1 MISKLSEMVTGDQAV
16 TFLIMAILLG
26 YFIYKEWP
34 EFKRRVTSG
43 ATDKQRLEDA
53 DRSIANRLDAIEAR
67 LKGIDDK
74 LMNDYNRINMIQREA
89 ATNRQM
95 LEAEIEEQEIIVRAL
110 LGVLGGL
117 QELGANG
124 PTKAAE
130 KELRDYLCHMAH
142 GGKDVRQ
149 NVQNQPE

>member
-1 MISKLSEMVTGDQAV
+1 MVSKLSEMVTGEQAV
-16 TFLIMAILLG
+16 TFLILTILFG

-34 EFKRRVTSG
+34 EFKRRITAG
-43 ATDKQRLEDA
+43 AADKQRFEDT
-53 DRSIANRLDAIEAR
+53 DRSIAKRLDSIEVR

-89 ATNRQM
+89 ASNRQM
-95 LEAEIEEQEIIVRAL
+95 LEAELEEQEIIVRAL

-130 KELRDYLCHMAH
+130 TELRDYLCHMAH
-142 GGKDVRQ
+142 SGKETRQ
-149 NVQNQPE
+149 NAQERAE